1 MMIDLGLRRQFL
13 AEEVAAV
20 ANLKTPQL
28 VEALAP
34 LPREKFLRPGPWLV
48 RGEADFGG
56 ARTTADP
63 EAQHVYHNYSI
74 AIDAA
79 RQLFNGA
86 PGIVAASIDALTLAR
101 GDRVLH
107 VGAGLGYYSGLMAHV
122 VGEPGR
128 VVAVE
133 VDAALASEARA
144 NLAAVPW
151 VEVRLGDA
159 TGLAGDESF
168 DAILVSAGVTHP
180 QRTWLDALA
189 LGGRMILSLTATMPA
204 TGPLGKGFSALFTKT
219 GNDTFSARVL
229 AMTAIYSGVGLRDEG
244 LNRQLGQAMMRTPF
258 PRFSNLRTDAHLPSA
273 SCWLHSE
280 EFCLGL
286 N

>member
-1 MMIDLGLRRQFL
+1 MDLELRRQFF
-13 AEEVAAV
+13 AEEIAAV
-20 ANLKTPQL
+20 SNLKTPRL
-28 VEALAP
+28 IEALAS

-48 RGEADFGG
+48 RAEADFGG
-56 ARTTADP
+56 ARTTADS
-63 EAQHVYHNYSI
+63 EVQHVYHNYSI

-86 PGIVAASIDALTLAR
+86 PGIVAASIDALSLAP

-107 VGAGLGYYSGLMAHV
+107 VGAGLGYYSGLMARV

-151 VEVRLGDA
+151 VDVRLGDA
-159 TGLAGDESF
+159 TGLAGESF

-180 QRTWLDALA
+180 QRTWIDALA
-189 LGGRMILSLTATMPA
+189 LGGRMVLSLTATIPA
-204 TGPLGKGFSALFTKT
+204 MGPIGKGFSAVFTKT
-219 GNDTFSARVL
+219 GNDTLSARVL

-244 LNRQLGQAMMRTPF
+244 LNTQLGQAMMRTPL
-258 PRFSNLRTDAHLPSA
+258 PRFSRLRIDAHVPSA

-280 EFCLGL
+280 GFCLGL
-286 N
+286 D